1 MKIKRFFSNL
11 IFYFFCIFVV
21 VMLSYTVIAASTP
34 NISFTENTVLDLTGQ
49 ESSFWI
55 LADSWADSVDFY
67 SSYANIDLV
76 DGYNFYLGTGS
87 ISSLSVLPDSGNLTL
102 TVTSTDI
109 SSGYIDSWM
118 LTGSDA
124 STGVTISVATSQAN
138 TWYKVTVD
146 SVQVNSYQ
154 SNDSGIVS
162 FTYTGLSSAKVFT
175 LVQDTESPASFS
187 LVSPVNNNST
197 GSRNINFSWNL
208 SSSSDINS
216 YDLYLDS
223 SLSSSVASSI
233 SSANVS
239 SISCGSHTWFVRV
252 LDQASNY
259 TQTDTYNFTISC
271 SGMSIS
277 PSVPTGSIDKT
288 SEESIFNINN
298 NKEYTNSHEINLYF
312 YAENVQT
319 VAISEDSNFLNA
331 SFVDYQPIMDWELS
345 QSEGNK
351 TLYVRLRSMDGGIL
365 ELSDSIILS
374 SSNESKKDD
383 NEIGCSLDVN
393 KPYKSLYNNAVY
405 YITNNCTKRAFM
417 RSDVFF
423 TYFDS
428 WDDVIVVSQGKLNL
442 ISNDKLGFI
451 PWGPQYDPKYGA
463 LVKIVDDPKV
473 YLLLGDNKY
482 WITSEDVFGGLG
494 YEWYWIED
502 VDSRLLDK
510 YNIGTEITYTDH
522 HPNYTLVKYKNSPK
536 IYRLEPNP
544 DNSGQQLKRWIVDEK
559 TFLSLNFRWDRI
571 VTITPD
577 EVYKSGDNLI

>member
-1 MKIKRFFSNL
+1 
-11 IFYFFCIFVV
+11 
-21 VMLSYTVIAASTP
+21 MLSYTVIAASTP